1 MCAHSISA
9 AFMVCGVLRATGI
22 ISDCASSSFF
32 FLLLLNFCCYFV
44 VVVVVGYFICSS
56 KLVYENQFH
65 SFGQG
70 HSDTVS

>member
-32 FLLLLNFCCYFV
+32 FLLLLNFCYF
-44 VVVVVGYFICSS
+44 VVVVGYFICSS